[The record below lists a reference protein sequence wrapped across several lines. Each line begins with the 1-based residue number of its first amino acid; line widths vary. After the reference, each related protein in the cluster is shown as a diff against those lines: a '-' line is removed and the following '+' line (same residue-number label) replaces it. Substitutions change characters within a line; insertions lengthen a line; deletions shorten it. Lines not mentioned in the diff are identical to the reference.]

1 MISEIE
7 EILNVIS
14 RSHSTK
20 SILYQ
25 KLNYFFIQYLIIIQ
39 IGQTIEGWDFLLEN
53 LFQELKKVL
62 SILLSY
68 QINSFDLYY
77 VKNSYYNL
85 YNSILNQ
92 LEISTNLII

>member
-14 RSHSTK
+14 RPHSTK

-68 QINSFDLYY
+68 QIKSFDLY
-77 VKNSYYNL
+77 VENSYYKL

>member
-14 RSHSTK
+14 RPHSTK

-68 QINSFDLYY
+68 QIKSFDLY
-77 VKNSYYNL
+77 VKNSYDQL

>member
-14 RSHSTK
+14 RPHSTK

-53 LFQELKKVL
+53 LFQDLKKVL

-68 QINSFDLYY
+68 QIESFDLY
-77 VKNSYYNL
+77 VENSYYKL